1 MLINQ
6 LFLTIYY
13 LRLQNCSFKAT
24 VHADDLDLS
33 LAKEILHYQ
42 ELSLLK
48 HLKQQQIGRAAPT
61 QLVSKGLRLHGTYSS
76 ALEAT
81 WTV

>member
-13 LRLQNCSFKAT
+13 LQSQDCSFKAT
-24 VHADDLDLS
+24 VHADSLDLI
-33 LAKEILHYQ
+33 LAEEILHYQ

-48 HLKQQQIGRAAPT
+48 HLKQQIGRAAHT
-61 QLVSKGLRLHGTYSS
+61 QLVSKSL
-76 ALEAT
+76 
-81 WTV
+81 